1 MCPPRMCPL
10 HLQLHSPRF
19 RCSWALKQSMSHPG
33 WPTPICCSLSTI
45 HTTAL
50 HSPPPGGPHLHHPWA
65 QARSP
70 WQTSGIMHSWTP
82 PALLWVASMG
92 FYDPIKHFCMQMHFL
107 PKIIMSYLGKK
118 AISNILY
125 PPQRNYKTRRKV
137 VTFFKKKKKIK
148 THLWTLKIETHITK
162 EHWLDQEKRKP

>member
-19 RCSWALKQSMSHPG
+19 RCSWALKQSMSLQAGPPLSAAPCPPYIPLLFTVLHLEDPTCTTTLGPRPG
-33 WPTPICCSLSTI
+33 LLDKPQESC
-45 HTTAL
+45 
-50 HSPPPGGPHLHHPWA
+50 
-65 QARSP
+65 
-70 WQTSGIMHSWTP
+70 HSWTP
-82 PALLWVASMG
+82 PALLWVASWG

-137 VTFFKKKKKIK
+137 VTFFKKKKLK